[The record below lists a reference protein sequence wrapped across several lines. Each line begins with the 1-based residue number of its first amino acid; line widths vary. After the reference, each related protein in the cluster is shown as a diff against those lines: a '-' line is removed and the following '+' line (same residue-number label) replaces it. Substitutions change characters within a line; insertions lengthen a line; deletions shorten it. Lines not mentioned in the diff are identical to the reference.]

1 MFSFVS
7 FIFNYFLEVCF
18 LRRDREGVELD
29 GREGEDELRGEEKRG
44 DCNQD
49 TLCEEKAIFNK

>member
-18 LRRDREGVELD
+18 LRRDREAVELD
-29 GREGEDELRGEEKRG
+29 GREGEDELGGEEKEG
-44 DCNQD
+44 G
-49 TLCEEKAIFNK
+49 L